1 MKRIQGAII
10 PMLTPI
16 DARERPDLS
25 QVSSLVRY
33 LCDGG
38 VDALFV
44 NGTSGEFARFTPDER
59 FETLR
64 AAVEAADGRV
74 PVLCGVSDC
83 GTRLVIDNARRAG
96 DLGADAVVTTLP
108 YYFPTKSP
116 VEQRAFIEAVLDASP
131 LPVCLYNIPA
141 VIGCSMDPAVLEALG
156 GHDNLCGVKDTG
168 GDIAYFRTLIEGIG
182 DRVSVYVGDERL
194 LYEGLRMGAK
204 GFVPSIG
211 NPFPRLTRAIWDSA
225 CRGDWEACRR
235 YCGVVDR
242 MNALNGFSDSWMS
255 PNIWRKEALSQLGV
269 CDAAFTS
276 PHCDMD
282 AASKQEVGR
291 FIEEYREMFAPDVT
305 RG

>member
-1 MKRIQGAII
+1 MKKIRGAII

-16 DARERPDLS
+16 DERERPDPA
-25 QVSSLVRY
+25 QVSALAGY

-44 NGTSGEFARFTPDER
+44 NGTSGEFARFTTDER

-64 AAVEAADGRV
+64 AAVKAVGGRV

-96 DLGADAVVTTLP
+96 DCGADAVVTTLP

-116 VEQRAFIEAVLDASP
+116 AEQRAFIEAVLDASP

-141 VIGCSMDPAVLEALG
+141 VIGFSMDLDVLEALC
-156 GHDNLCGVKDTG
+156 GHGNLCGVKDTS
-168 GDIAYFRTLIEGIG
+168 GDPDYLRALNERLG
-182 DRVSVYVGDERL
+182 DRISVYVGDERL

-204 GFVPSIG
+204 GLVPSIG
-211 NPFPRLTRAIWDSA
+211 NPFPRLTHAIWDSA
-225 CRGDWEACRR
+225 CRQDWDSCRK
-235 YCGVVDR
+235 YCGIVDR
-242 MNALNGFSDSWMS
+242 MNALNGFSDSWLS

-269 CDAAFTS
+269 CGAAFTS

-282 AASKQEVGR
+282 MPTKQTVGR
-291 FIEEYREMFAPDVT
+291 FISEYRGMF
-305 RG
+305 G